1 MKGYKCNTA
10 KGKKEWVCIIT
21 TSKAKPLDE
30 KELGWYGRLD
40 IVHFSQSNMKH
51 SIKTIKWYWC
61 K

>member
-51 SIKTIKWYWC
+51 SIKTIKWCWY